1 MSRISFTELL
11 SDRAR
16 QAGLFVESHV
26 AAALDAYFELLRR
39 WNRKINLT
47 GLNLDALTSE
57 GMDRL
62 FIEPL
67 LAARHVAPGT
77 ARIID
82 LGSGGGSPAIPLTLA
97 VPSASVTM
105 VESRTKKSVFLLE
118 AARELGLEARVL
130 TVRYEDALGQGELV
144 EAFDTLTS
152 RALRLDAHDVAQVH
166 TLVRD
171 GGRLILFRSASRPDE
186 LEVAPPLALVQ
197 VEPLPRPDSQLLV
210 LEKHIGNV
218 PRGTVSSRLDP
229 KRSSS

>member
-1 MSRISFTELL
+1 MSRFSFTELL
-11 SDRAR
+11 RDRAR
-16 QAGLFVESHV
+16 QAGLLVEGPL
-26 AAALDAYFELLRR
+26 AAALEAYFELLRR

-77 ARIID
+77 VRIID

-130 TVRYEDALGQGELV
+130 TVRYEDALGQGELI

-152 RALRLDAHDVAQVH
+152 RALRLDSHDVAQVH

-171 GGRLILFRSASRPDE
+171 GGRLILFRSASPDE
-186 LEVAPPLALVQ
+186 LKVAPPLALVQ

-210 LEKHIGNV
+210 LEKHIGTV
-218 PRGTVSSRLDP
+218 PRGTVPSRLDP